1 VAILVLEGD
10 MNIVA
15 ALFVTVTLLFVP
27 PASDA
32 QQVTRL
38 PRVGWMWTGSAS
50 APSPYLDAF
59 RQGMRDLGYVEG
71 QSFILDTQYTDGNNE
86 VLPELATA
94 LVRAQA
100 TVIVAGPAP
109 ALLAAK
115 QATTSIPIIM
125 TLGADPVAFG
135 AIAGNITG
143 LTEIAPQLTGK
154 RLALLKEIAP
164 SLRRVVI
171 LWQPGSLRNET
182 LKQTLKETEAEA
194 RPMGMSV
201 KAVEARGVGD
211 FDAAFSAIASGQ
223 AEGLIVLVSP
233 MFNVQRK
240 QIIDRAATK
249 QIPTIY
255 EWKEFV
261 QSGGLIS
268 YGADNFDI
276 YRRAAGYVDKILKGA
291 KPADLPVEQPTKFEL
306 VINLKTARA
315 LGLTIPPSL
324 LQRAD
329 QVVE

>member
-154 RLALLKEIAP
+154 RLALL
-164 SLRRVVI
+164 
-171 LWQPGSLRNET
+171 
-182 LKQTLKETEAEA
+182 
-194 RPMGMSV
+194 
-201 KAVEARGVGD
+201 ARGVGD
-211 FDAAFSAIASGQ
+211 FDAAFSALASGQ

>member
-1 VAILVLEGD
+1 
-10 MNIVA
+10 
-15 ALFVTVTLLFVP
+15 
-27 PASDA
+27 
-32 QQVTRL
+32 
-38 PRVGWMWTGSAS
+38 MWTGSAS
-50 APSPYLDAF
+50 TPSPYLDAF

-71 QSFILDTQYTDGNNE
+71 QSFILDTQYTDGKNE

-100 TVIVAGPAP
+100 DVIVAGPAP

-125 TLGADPVAFG
+125 TLGADPGAFG
-135 AIAGNITG
+135 ATAGNITG
-143 LTEIAPQLTGK
+143 LTEVAPQLTGK

-171 LWQPGSLRNET
+171 LWQPGSLRDET
-182 LKQTLKETEAEA
+182 LKQTLTETEAEA
-194 RPMGMSV
+194 RPMGVSV
-201 KAVEARGVGD
+201 KVVEARVVGD
-211 FDAAFSAIASGQ
+211 FDAAFSAIASEQ

-240 QIIDRAATK
+240 QIIDRAAMSR
-249 QIPTIY
+249 IPTIY

-291 KPADLPVEQPTKFEL
+291 KPGDLPVEQPTKFEL
-306 VINLKTARA
+306 VINLKTAKTFSGSCQA
-315 LGLTIPPSL
+315 TFS
-324 LQRAD
+324 
-329 QVVE
+329 

>member
-1 VAILVLEGD
+1 
-10 MNIVA
+10 
-15 ALFVTVTLLFVP
+15 
-27 PASDA
+27 
-32 QQVTRL
+32 
-38 PRVGWMWTGSAS
+38 
-50 APSPYLDAF
+50 
-59 RQGMRDLGYVEG
+59 MRDLGYVEG

-171 LWQPGSLRNET
+171 LWQPGSLRKET
-182 LKQTLKETEAEA
+182 LKQTLKETKAEA